1 MLSNSKILSERIFKS
16 QKGIT
21 ILLVIIVGMTLM
33 AMVVILL
40 SGGSDSREKVFQ
52 MKEKYQSLFWL
63 KEVNNTL
70 Y

>member
-1 MLSNSKILSERIFKS
+1 MLSNSEILSERIFKS

-52 MKEKYQSLFWL
+52 MKEK
-63 KEVNNTL
+63 
-70 Y
+70 